1 MKITI
6 DLIKQISWDIMQ
18 DNNWVNDSLTASEYK
33 GVCDGLNRLMKHL
46 TECYENKK
54 M

>member
-6 DLIKQISWDIMQ
+6 DLIKRISWDIMQ
-18 DNNWVNDSLTASEYK
+18 DNDWVNDSLTASEYK

-46 TECYENKK
+46 TETE
-54 M
+54 